1 MITHLSLVGHTQ
13 VTAEVR
19 RPPIETPD
27 IGDVVTLYIGP
38 ALAIHMPV
46 EQAEDI
52 ADTIIEAIADRN
64 AAMELAGPVA
74 FVPVWAGLG

>member
-19 RPPIETPD
+19 RPPLETPD
-27 IGDVVTLYIGP
+27 IGDVLSLYIGP
-38 ALAIHMPV
+38 ALAIHMPA
-46 EQAEDI
+46 EQGEDI

-64 AAMELAGPVA
+64 ATVELDGPVA
-74 FVPVWAGLG
+74 FLPVWAGMG